1 MLASNLLFIFFGV
14 NPSTRKLQMRTWLT
28 TLLAVIT
35 VLTTAPAQAAQIFC
49 DNFNSGT
56 ADAQWGNN
64 SGNWTAAGG
73 SYRAQSPTNS
83 PLTHTLLP
91 FSVSDFT
98 LEVDVNNASDGGIW
112 LRSDANRNG
121 ILLVI
126 GGLGHAGTGFYFHEV
141 HNGNAGGVLAP
152 SAAGLF
158 AQGDE
163 IHIKVVAAG
172 DDFQVFLG
180 NAVTPA
186 TTLTN
191 SAFASGLVGLYD
203 FGCGQGGCPQSF
215 DNFSLSD
222 PNPVQVPLPAGAVL
236 LLGGLGALAG
246 LGRLRRRAR

>member
-1 MLASNLLFIFFGV
+1 
-14 NPSTRKLQMRTWLT
+14 MRTWLT
-28 TLLAVIT
+28 TLLAVIA
-35 VLTTAPAQAAQIFC
+35 VLTTAPAQAAQIFS

-73 SYRAQSPTNS
+73 SYRAQSPSNS

-91 FSVSDFT
+91 FNLSDFI

-112 LRSDANRNG
+112 LRSDASRTG

-126 GGLGHAGTGFYFHEV
+126 GGLSHSGTGFYFHEV
-141 HNGNAGGVLAP
+141 HNGGAGGILAP

-163 IHIKVVAAG
+163 IHIKVVVAG
-172 DDFQVFLG
+172 DDYQVFLG

-191 SAFASGLVGLYD
+191 TAFASGLAGLYD

-215 DNFSLSD
+215 DNFSLSVSD
-222 PNPVQVPLPAGAVL
+222 RQQVPLPAGAVL